1 MSIFQF
7 DMFID
12 EIETLEKMKTGKDSK
27 KSKQKTTTEE
37 IIAMAKKRGITPP
50 KD

>member
-7 DMFID
+7 NMFMD
-12 EIETLEKMKTGKDSK
+12 EIEVLEKMKSGKK
-27 KSKQKTTTEE
+27 GEKSKSKITTEE
-37 IIAMAKKRGITPP
+37 IIAMAKKRGIKPP

>member
-1 MSIFQF
+1 MSLFQF
-7 DMFID
+7 NMFMD
-12 EIETLEKMKTGKDSK
+12 EIEEIEKLKSGDKTKKGKEK
-27 KSKQKTTTEE
+27 ITTEE

>member
-1 MSIFQF
+1 MSVYQF
-7 DMFID
+7 DIFID
-12 EIETLEKMKTGKDSK
+12 EIETLEKMKTGKSGK
-27 KSKQKTTTEE
+27 KSKKKTTTEE

>member
-7 DMFID
+7 NMFMD
-12 EIETLEKMKTGKDSK
+12 EIEVLEKMKSGKKDSK
-27 KSKQKTTTEE
+27 GKTKTTTEE
-37 IIAMAKKRGITPP
+37 IIAMAKKRGIVPP